1 MLTLRVVEGIPA
13 ELANQQARPGR
24 SCCVSTSF
32 VARKPES
39 FCVVNQAGKDLCSA
53 VMGLFVPLL
62 LSCAAPSNS
71 ACASPTL
78 SAMAVQLIT
87 HLAKGTGRSTDT
99 FKVMPTSAYP
109 PALLPLEFK

>member
-1 MLTLRVVEGIPA
+1 M
-13 ELANQQARPGR
+13 
-24 SCCVSTSF
+24 
-32 VARKPES
+32 
-39 FCVVNQAGKDLCSA
+39 VNQAGKDLCSA

-78 SAMAVQLIT
+78 STMAVQLIT

-99 FKVMPTSAYP
+99 FKARSPRVVLSLFLSLIRLHVPE
-109 PALLPLEFK
+109 LLLLAGAVFS